1 MSLQQHIEINVN
13 HYNDAMNDCRWDER
27 EKCKNLEQKKN
38 VYVRAEELYIKIYV
52 IRCALFFLLSILLFL
67 CFPLTPQCR
76 LINVN

>member
-52 IRCALFFLLSILLFL
+52 IRCALFFFSQYYYFYVFLSLL
-67 CFPLTPQCR
+67 
-76 LINVN
+76 NVA